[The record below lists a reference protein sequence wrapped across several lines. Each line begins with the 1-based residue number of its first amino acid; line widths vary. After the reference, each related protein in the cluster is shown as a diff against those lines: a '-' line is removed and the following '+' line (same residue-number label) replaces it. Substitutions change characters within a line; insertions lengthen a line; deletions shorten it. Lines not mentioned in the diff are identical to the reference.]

1 MLIDTTHIDHLRV
14 NFVSHFNTENNTIL
28 ATNEIT
34 DLIDKYPKEM
44 TNQLRQ
50 WLNEQQKN
58 RITAPL
64 ATVDASKSI
73 DDFDEYVKEIE
84 ENINS
89 YKQNENNEN
98 KLKVCLRK
106 NLIKLIKFFCYS
118 RKFFNK
124 LKINHIYHKI

>member
-14 NFVSHFNTENNTIL
+14 NFISHFNTDNNTIT

-34 DLIDKYPKEM
+34 EIIDNYPKEM
-44 TNQLRQ
+44 TSQIRQ

-73 DDFDEYVKEIE
+73 DDFDEYLKELE

-89 YKQNENNEN
+89 YEYNENNEIQ
-98 KLKVCLRK
+98 LKVFIFL
-106 NLIKLIKFFCYS
+106 
-118 RKFFNK
+118 
-124 LKINHIYHKI
+124 